1 VTTSAKTT
9 LMFKPV
15 ANEKIS
21 DWTLAFFRQRN
32 KNRIH
37 DLVIKSMKK
46 FGISQAEL
54 ARRLGRRPD
63 VVCRWIGAP
72 GNWTLDT
79 VSDLLF
85 AIGGLEAEYGIG
97 SPLDGPVRNFESPD
111 WMMKASPAMVKR
123 MLNEPSFTVSSP
135 PKSTQPFTH
144 TSPSA
149 QVSLELQHA

>member
-1 VTTSAKTT
+1 
-9 LMFKPV
+9 MFKPV
-15 ANEKIS
+15 TNEKVP

-46 FGISQAEL
+46 YELSQAEL

-85 AIGGLEAEYGIG
+85 AIGGLEVEYEVG
-97 SPLDGPVRNFESPD
+97 SPFDGPVRNFESPH
-111 WMMKASPAMVKR
+111 WMMKPSPNLVEGTSIA
-123 MLNEPSFTVSSP
+123 PSFTVFNQ
-135 PKSTQPFTH
+135 PKSQWNYTP

-149 QVSLELQHA
+149 QVKLKEQHA